1 MKRFFILIVAVCA
14 FLAASAQHP
23 MVTLSRNG
31 ELKFFSNLTALNA
44 AVDSAQNGDVLYLS
58 EGEFVISGG
67 AMTITK
73 RLSIVG
79 NGYGSHILGNV
90 TIDMSSNKNSYMD
103 APLFDG
109 VRLDKLI
116 FWYGVGSGG
125 NDSRDNL
132 IQSEIRRC
140 WIWALAYAG
149 AAGKEVTFDKCY
161 IEYGNFLGGGSVL
174 VKNSKVR
181 GGYSA
186 STTYPGDYTNSIT
199 AINSHIY
206 NPDNYPLNTIAS
218 IIHNSNESQ
227 PKVSGS
233 SCTISNSLL
242 DFTPS
247 DSKVHTYECYTYS
260 DDSQPLLDEN
270 LDCPLNLTE
279 LGYLGSDGTVVGIY
293 GGEDPFS
300 ENPSVPTVDTANSS
314 VEYDAEGNKLK
325 VSITVKAD

>member
-67 AMTITK
+67 AMTLKK

-79 NGYGSHILGNV
+79 NGYGSHILGDI
-90 TIDMSSNKNSYMD
+90 TINMSTNTNGYMD

-109 VRLDKLI
+109 VRLDKLQ
-116 FWYGVGSGG
+116 FHYDSYGAA
-125 NDSRDNL
+125 SRENL
-132 IQSEIRRC
+132 KESEIRRC
-140 WIWALAYAG
+140 WIQTLTFGGCAG
-149 AAGKEVTFDKCY
+149 NDVTIDKCY
-161 IEYGNFLGGGSVL
+161 IQNGQFYGGGTVL

-181 GGYSA
+181 SYR
-186 STTYPGDYTNSIT
+186 YNSIT
-199 AINSHIY
+199 YDGFDNVIAVNSHIY
-206 NPDNYPLNTIAS
+206 NPYYYPLNTIAS
-218 IIHNSNESQ
+218 IIHSPDESQ

-233 SCTISNSLL
+233 SCSITNSLMN
-242 DFTPS
+242 FTPS
-247 DSKVHTYECYTYS
+247 DSKVYTYECYIYS
-260 DDSQPLLDEN
+260 DDTQPLLDEN
-270 LDCPLNLTE
+270 LNCPLNLIE
-279 LGYLGSDGTVVGIY
+279 SGYLGSDGTVVGIY
-293 GGEDPFS
+293 GGDDPFS
-300 ENPSVPTVDTANSS
+300 VNPSVPTVDTANSS